1 MHSPLDIHFT
11 AVKRI
16 LRYLCGS
23 INHGLFIPGGSIG
36 SLTCYTNADCAGCP
50 TTRRSTSTYCIFL
63 GNNLISWSSKKQSV
77 VSHSSAEA
85 EYRSVAHGTAEIS
98 WLLSL
103 LGDLYIQL
111 SSPSTIYCDNI
122 SSIYLAHN
130 PIHHACTKHI
140 EIDIH
145 FVREKVASGVLQ
157 VRYVPSADQLADL
170 LMKSLPYAQFSFLR
184 DKLNICRDPASLEG
198 E

>member
-1 MHSPLDIHFT
+1 HFT

-16 LRYLCGS
+16 LRYLRGS
-23 INHGLFIPGGSIG
+23 INQGLFIPGGSIG
-36 SLTCYTNADCAGCP
+36 SLTCYTDADWAGCP
-50 TTRRSTSTYCIFL
+50 TTRRSTSAYCIFL
-63 GNNLISWSSKKQSV
+63 GDNLISWSSKKQSV
-77 VSHSSAEA
+77 VSRSSAEA
-85 EYRSVAHGTAEIS
+85 EYRSVAHGTAELS
-98 WLLSL
+98 WLLAL
-103 LGDLYIQL
+103 LGDLHIQL
-111 SSPSTIYCDNI
+111 SSPSIIYCDNI

-130 PIHHACTKHI
+130 PVHHARTKHI

-170 LMKSLPYAQFSFLR
+170 LTKSLPYAQFSFLR

>member
-16 LRYLCGS
+16 LCYLCGS
-23 INHGLFIPGGSIG
+23 INHGLFIPGGPVG
-36 SLTCYTNADCAGCP
+36 SLTCYIDADWAGCP
-50 TTRRSTSTYCIFL
+50 TTRRSTSAYCIFL

-77 VSHSSAEA
+77 VSRSSAEA
-85 EYRSVAHGTAEIS
+85 EYRSVAHATEIC

-103 LGDLYIQL
+103 LNDLHIPL
-111 SSPSTIYCDNI
+111 LSPSTIYCDNV

-130 PIHHACTKHI
+130 PVHHARTKHI

-145 FVREKVASGVLQ
+145 FVREKVASGAIQ
-157 VRYVPSADQLADL
+157 VRYVPSSDQLTDL
-170 LMKSLPYAQFSFLR
+170 LTKSLPYPRFSFLR
-184 DKLNICRDPASLEG
+184 DKLSILSRPSIA
-198 E
+198 